1 MSEHLMNSALTKS
14 FNHGQLKVIKVAL
27 IYLRNDFDEDDL
39 DSLGYTAQQLESRI
53 DNILNNIEGAR
64 I

>member
-1 MSEHLMNSALTKS
+1 MSEHLMNSQLTKS
-14 FNHGQLKVIKVAL
+14 FNYGQLKVIKIAL

-39 DSLGYTAQQLESRI
+39 DSLGYTAEQLESRI
-53 DNILNNIEGAR
+53 DNILTNIEGAK